1 MIEQTKQ
8 EFLNEMDCLLRDGK
22 KEQAIKQMN
31 RFIFA
36 NDPRVLM
43 KLGNAYIRIE
53 EFELSFQTYTHLL
66 TMDIDQFD
74 KNWIM
79 FNMSIIFRRTKQIER
94 AKKTLHELLKSDLK
108 NPCYLSVLGDCYFD
122 SQKYELAEKYF
133 MDSIKNINNAIS
145 KSDINKK
152 TICAHAAWFFK
163 ETGKIELAIDLY
175 KKALAYFPTDKER
188 LLQLGDCYS
197 EIGNSEEAKETYMK
211 VKEYYP
217 NDDIVTITDAPA
229 GKDGAPVFDKIRK
242 AKPASKAE

>member
-8 EFLNEMDCLLRDGK
+8 EFLNELGCLLRDGK
-22 KEQAIKQMN
+22 IEQAIKQMAKS
-31 RFIFA
+31 IFA

-53 EFELSFQTYTHLL
+53 EYELSFQTYTHLL
-66 TMDIDQFD
+66 TLDIDRFD
-74 KNWIM
+74 KNWVM

-108 NPCYLSVLGDCYFD
+108 NPCYLCVLGDCYFD

-133 MDSIKNINNAIS
+133 RESIKNMNNAVS
-145 KSDINKK
+145 KYNINKR
-152 TICAHAAWFFK
+152 TICSHAAWFFK
-163 ETGKIELAIDLY
+163 EIRKTESAINLY

-188 LLQLGDCYS
+188 LLRLGDCYS
-197 EIGNSEEAKETYMK
+197 EIGNTEEAKDIYMK

-217 NDDIVTITDAPA
+217 DDKVVKDWL
-229 GKDGAPVFDKIRK
+229 GKI
-242 AKPASKAE
+242 